1 MLLLNLN
8 ELSSVYLPAAKQPS
22 SAFSR
27 LFKPVTSIVRHA
39 KAPPWWMVTIL
50 TWPVF
55 HPGGGW
61 FYRRSLLTEWLLAK
75 GKKKSLAGNE
85 RSRSTDIY
93 TCNCQVLWE
102 SFPSLWF
109 AALSHQPTRPRYATR
124 RLDPAADAAKCL
136 CRTGLLNPSV
146 SFTGGCCDEPHL
158 TSHPPSR
165 GLPAGQ
171 CIEQTSPR
179 LLFEECAAL
188 RAGTL

>member
-1 MLLLNLN
+1 MVNGHNFNLTCF
-8 ELSSVYLPAAKQPS
+8 PS
-22 SAFSR
+22 R
-27 LFKPVTSIVRHA
+27 
-39 KAPPWWMVTIL
+39 
-50 TWPVF
+50 
-55 HPGGGW
+55 GGW

-158 TSHPPSR
+158 TSHPPLEVSQPVSVLSKHPPGSSLR
-165 GLPAGQ
+165 SVRRWGPARFKM
-171 CIEQTSPR
+171 ISS
-179 LLFEECAAL
+179 
-188 RAGTL
+188 